1 MISTRLITSLWDVPR
16 EWIFEYYLNITE
28 SLTGDSIKIKSIFN
42 PSDKIP
48 SMIIYFDGI
57 SSQYK
62 FKDFSSGYQGD
73 AIRLIE
79 LLYNLTRDSA
89 KDKIMFDYES
99 YISKTDFSASTPV
112 LAATRFKLSD
122 YQIRHW
128 NTNDKSYWTSYNI
141 NSRML
146 ENYNIYPLEYYELTK
161 DKGDF
166 VMDRIRIEKE
176 FIYGYFK
183 EDGSLYKI
191 YQPKVPAK
199 KFLKI
204 SDYTQGLEQLKY
216 DKKYLILVAS
226 IKDLLCFNLL
236 EINNIEAIAPD
247 AESTVLP
254 KEFVEAIKM
263 KYKKVL
269 VLFDNDTTGKK
280 YMKRYQEEFG
290 FIPIEFENEKDI
302 ADSVKIHGI
311 EKTRDKLFP
320 LLKQAL

>member
-28 SLTGDSIKIKSIFN
+28 KLTGESIKIKSIFN

-48 SMIIYFDGI
+48 SMIIYFDGRT
-57 SSQYK
+57 SQYK

-73 AIRLIE
+73 AIRLVE

-128 NTNDKSYWTSYNI
+128 NTNDKSYWTPYNI

-204 SDYTQGLEQLKY
+204 SDYTQGLEQLQY

-226 IKDLLCFNLL
+226 LKDLLCFNLL
-236 EINNIEAIAPD
+236 DINNIEAIAPD

-254 KEFVEAIKM
+254 KEFVEDIKM

-269 VLFDNDTTGKK
+269 VLFDNDPTGKK
-280 YMKRYQEEFG
+280 YMQRYQEEFG

-311 EKTRDKLFP
+311 EATRNKLFP

>member
-1 MISTRLITSLWDVPR
+1 MLSTRLITSLWDVPR

-28 SLTGDSIKIKSIFN
+28 KLTGESIKIKSIFN

-48 SMIIYFDGI
+48 SMIIYFDGKT
-57 SSQYK
+57 SQYK

-73 AIRLIE
+73 AIRLVE

-89 KDKIMFDYES
+89 KDKIMFDYEN
-99 YISKTDFSASTPV
+99 YISKTDFTTSTPV
-112 LAATRFKLSD
+112 LSATRFKLSD

-128 NTNDKSYWTSYNI
+128 NINDKNYWTQYNI
-141 NSRML
+141 NSKML
-146 ENYNIYPLEYYELTK
+146 ESYNIYPIEYYELTK
-161 DKGDF
+161 DKGDYT
-166 VMDRIRIEKE
+166 MDRIRIQKE
-176 FIYGYFK
+176 YIYGYFK

-204 SDYTQGLEQLKY
+204 SDYTQGLEQLQY

-226 IKDLLCFNLL
+226 LKDLLCFNLL
-236 EINNIEAIAPD
+236 GINNIEAIAPD

-254 KEFVEAIKM
+254 KEFVDEIKI
-263 KYKKVL
+263 KYNKVL
-269 VLFDNDTTGKK
+269 VLFDNDPTGKK
-280 YMKRYQEEFG
+280 YMDRYHDEFG
-290 FIPIEFENEKDI
+290 FTPIYFENEKDI

-311 EKTRDKLFP
+311 ETTRDILFP